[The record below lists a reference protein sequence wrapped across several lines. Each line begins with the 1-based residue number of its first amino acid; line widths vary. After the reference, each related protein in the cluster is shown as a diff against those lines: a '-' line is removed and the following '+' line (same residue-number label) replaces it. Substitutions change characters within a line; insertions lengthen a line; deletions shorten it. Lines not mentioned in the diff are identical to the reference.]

1 MRGGF
6 SRSIAKP
13 PLHFIA
19 TVDED
24 IISASR
30 SNDLLRNSAPTFYH
44 DGGTSVSQTSIQTEK
59 APAAIG
65 PYSQAMVANGFLFTA
80 GQIALDPASGQIIAG
95 DVVAQAERVLAN
107 LKAILD
113 AAGATWNDVVKTTV
127 YLHDMNDFPRV
138 NEVYA
143 KALGLARP
151 ARSTVQVS
159 ALPRGVLVEID
170 AIVAVR

>member
-1 MRGGF
+1 M
-6 SRSIAKP
+6 SISP
-13 PLHFIA
+13 
-19 TVDED
+19 
-24 IISASR
+24 
-30 SNDLLRNSAPTFYH
+30 
-44 DGGTSVSQTSIQTEK
+44 IQTDS

-65 PYSQAMVANGFLFTA
+65 PYSQAIVANGFLFTA
-80 GQIALDPASGQIIAG
+80 GQIALDPSTGQVVAG
-95 DVVAQAERVLAN
+95 DVVAQAERVLTN

-113 AAGATWNDVVKTTV
+113 AAGASWRDVVKTTV

-143 KALGLARP
+143 RALGSARP

-170 AIVAVR
+170 AIAALSRRA